1 MTSFKSIKDEPP
13 TGRSEPVPEPQT
25 DPYTAP
31 CTGDNTCPWCNLID
45 SAKTKTKPFAAETVE
60 RVTKYLLKNPRI
72 SPTMAGQALGLSRS
86 TITYIRKQL
95 IDEGKLLPIRK
106 QGARKDSLW

>member
-13 TGRSEPVPEPQT
+13 TGRSEPVPEPQIN
-25 DPYTAP
+25 PHTAP
-31 CTGDNTCPWCNLID
+31 
-45 SAKTKTKPFAAETVE
+45 KTKPFAAETVE